1 MRSLPTCFRPYVL
14 VLVLVIG
21 GLVPALPTQAA
32 VTVTFYG
39 HEGNR
44 VQNGWLLFPHAFVH
58 LHGTL
63 ESNGLPVDYAVG
75 FTARSPGPQLLL
87 FSDRGILKRPEPAY
101 IADGIAYLSI
111 VISDETYEAL
121 RGRFDYWASAEGGTY
136 SLNSRNCIAFVADIA
151 EVVGLDVPDAR
162 TLSPNGFLKDMVEM
176 NPPES
181 LAGIEHHAVVG

>member
-1 MRSLPTCFRPYVL
+1 MNFLLARLRPLLL
-14 VLVLVIG
+14 VLVLG
-21 GLVPALPTQAA
+21 ALVPALSAQAA

-87 FSDRGILKRPEPAY
+87 FSDRGILNRPEPVY
-101 IADGIAYLSI
+101 IADGLAYLS
-111 VISDETYEAL
+111 VTISDETYEII
-121 RGRFDYWASAEGGTY
+121 RSRFDYWASAEGGTY
-136 SLNSRNCIAFVADIA
+136 NLNNRNCIAFVGDIA
-151 EVVGLDVPDAR
+151 TVVGLATPSVR
-162 TLSPNGFLKDMVEM
+162 TLSPNGFLKDMVRM
-176 NPPES
+176 NPPGS
-181 LAGIEHHAVVG
+181 LAGIQHHAVVG

>member
-1 MRSLPTCFRPYVL
+1 MTSLPTRFRSLILAL
-14 VLVLVIG
+14 VLA
-21 GLVPALPTQAA
+21 GLVPALPAHAA

-75 FTARSPGPQLLL
+75 FTARSPGPQLLF

-101 IADGIAYLSI
+101 IADGIAYLSV
-111 VISDETYEAL
+111 VISDETYETL
-121 RGRFDYWASAEGGTY
+121 RSRFDYWASAEGGTY
-136 SLNSRNCIAFVADIA
+136 NLRQRNCITFVADLA

-162 TLSPNGFLKDMVEM
+162 TLSPNGFLKDLVAV
-176 NPPES
+176 NPPGS
-181 LAGIEHHAVVG
+181 LAGIEHHAVAG

>member
-1 MRSLPTCFRPYVL
+1 MAALLTRLRSLALALIL
-14 VLVLVIG
+14 V
-21 GLVPALPTQAA
+21 GLVPALPAQAA

-87 FSDRGILKRPEPAY
+87 FSDRGILNRPEPAY
-101 IADGIAYLSI
+101 IADGIAYLSV

-121 RGRFDYWASAEGGTY
+121 RSRFDYWASAEGGTY
-136 SLNSRNCIAFVADIA
+136 NLNNRNCIAFVGDIA
-151 EVVGLDVPDAR
+151 TAVGLATPSVR
-162 TLSPNGFLKDMVEM
+162 TLSPNGFLKDMVRM
-176 NPPES
+176 NPPGS
-181 LAGIEHHAVVG
+181 MAGIQHHALLG

>member
-1 MRSLPTCFRPYVL
+1 MTSLPTRLRSLMLAL
-14 VLVLVIG
+14 VLA
-21 GLVPALPTQAA
+21 GLVPALPANAA

-75 FTARSPGPQLLL
+75 FTARSPGPQLLF

-101 IADGIAYLSI
+101 IADGIAYLSV
-111 VISDETYEAL
+111 VISDETYETL
-121 RGRFDYWASAEGGTY
+121 RSRFDYWASAEGGTY
-136 SLNSRNCIAFVADIA
+136 NLRQRNCITFVADLA

-162 TLSPNGFLKDMVEM
+162 TLSPNGFLKDLVAV
-176 NPPES
+176 NPPGS
-181 LAGIEHHAVVG
+181 LAGIEHHAVAG

>member
-1 MRSLPTCFRPYVL
+1 MTSLLARLRPLLLLL
-14 VLVLVIG
+14 VLG
-21 GLVPALPTQAA
+21 GLAPALPARAA

-39 HEGNR
+39 HEGNQ

-101 IADGIAYLSI
+101 IADGTAYLS
-111 VISDETYEAL
+111 VTISDETYEAIKL
-121 RGRFDYWASAEGGTY
+121 RFDFWASAEGGTY
-136 SLNSRNCIAFVADIA
+136 NLNTRNCIAFVGDIA
-151 EVVGLDVPDAR
+151 TVVGLETPSIR

-176 NPPES
+176 NPPDS
-181 LAGIEHHAVVG
+181 LARTEPHAVAG

>member
-1 MRSLPTCFRPYVL
+1 MLTRLRPLML
-14 VLVLVIG
+14 VLFLG
-21 GLVPALPTQAA
+21 GLVPALPAQAA

-63 ESNGLPVDYAVG
+63 EGNGLPVDYAVG
-75 FTARSPGPQLLL
+75 FTARSPGPQLLF

-101 IADGIAYLSI
+101 VADGIAYLSV

-121 RGRFDYWASAEGGTY
+121 RHRFDYWASAEGGTY
-136 SLNSRNCIAFVADIA
+136 NLNSRNCITFVADIA
-151 EVVGLDVPDAR
+151 AVVGLAVPDAR
-162 TLSPNGFLKDMVEM
+162 TLSPNGFLKDMVGL
-176 NPPES
+176 NPPGS
-181 LAGIEHHAVVG
+181 LADIRHHAVAG